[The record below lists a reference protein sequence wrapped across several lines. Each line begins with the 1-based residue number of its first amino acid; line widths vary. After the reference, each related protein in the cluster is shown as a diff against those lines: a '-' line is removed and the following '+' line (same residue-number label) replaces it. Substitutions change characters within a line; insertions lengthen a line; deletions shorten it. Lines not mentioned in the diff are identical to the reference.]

1 MMLFPSWRCSQVP
14 HLESV
19 HLVTIIVGVDWSL
32 WNLALVRIFFKF
44 GGCLLLLI
52 ILMLST
58 TLLSLL
64 LCLKM
69 GRVFFIIGKI
79 LGLCG
84 LYVDTKAKMF
94 LSCVFAFTFL
104 SSPCGMSLALL
115 VALIAARAPWAQLP
129 NLPVWQEKSRCE
141 SGVTWWIYA

>member
-1 MMLFPSWRCSQVP
+1 M
-14 HLESV
+14 
-19 HLVTIIVGVDWSL
+19 
-32 WNLALVRIFFKF
+32 
-44 GGCLLLLI
+44 

-84 LYVDTKAKMF
+84 LYVDTKAKV
-94 LSCVFAFTFL
+94 SSL
-104 SSPCGMSLALL
+104 SSPCGMSLTLLMALVIRL
-115 VALIAARAPWAQLP
+115 VGILCF
-129 NLPVWQEKSRCE
+129 EEC
-141 SGVTWWIYA
+141 